1 MPSRKE
7 RNAQTR
13 LIAEQT
19 RREVMALR
27 IGGASLAEIGRV
39 LNLGKT
45 TVHGHVRRALDELAK
60 ADLQATARYRQLNLQ
75 RLDALLMAVWTE
87 ATTGKNVKATR
98 EARNLVTA
106 QSKLL
111 GLEAPVKIA
120 HTDPTG
126 EIERSPAEWIMPVLP
141 ERDPHEWA
149 AETQRML
156 QDREKQAEAAVH
168 TLLEAVGGTHAQ

>member
-1 MPSRKE
+1 MPTRKE

-27 IGGASLAEIGRV
+27 IGGASMAEIGQV
-39 LNLGKT
+39 LNLAKS
-45 TVHGHVRRALDELAK
+45 TVHSHIKRALDELAK
-60 ADLQATARYRQLNLQ
+60 ADLHTTARYRQLNLQ
-75 RLDALLMAVWTE
+75 RLDKLLVSIWAE
-87 ATTGKNVKATR
+87 ATNGKNVRATR

-126 EIERSPAEWIMPVLP
+126 EIERTPDEWIMPVLP

-156 QDREKQAEAAVH
+156 QDRAMQAEAAVH
-168 TLLEAVGGTHAQ
+168 TLLEAARVQAE